1 MNLSFWEKE
10 TFFKDID
17 IAIIGSGIV
26 GLCAAIELKKAN
38 SLLNISIFERGFLP
52 SGASTK
58 NAGFACFGSVSEI
71 AKDFEQYTEN
81 EVYSLIEK
89 RWKGLLKLKALVGES
104 NLGYE
109 NCGGFEIFENEKL
122 LEKYADFIPI
132 LNKNL
137 NEIIGKNTY
146 EIKSEKIKE
155 FGFSGVK
162 HLIFNNYEG
171 LVNTGLMM
179 SSLLIIAKDLGVN
192 FFNGITI
199 AKIEDNFFET
209 SLFLDDSTFFNVKK
223 VLVTTNAFARTL
235 LPELALVP
243 GRGQVIVTKPIK
255 NLRIKGAFHYD
266 AGYFYFRNVG
276 NRILLGGGRN
286 LDFKAE
292 ETTEFGETEIVQAE
306 LKRLLNEVILPN
318 QTYEIDYGWSGI
330 MAFGEQQSPIVMQI
344 RSNVYCAVK
353 CQGMG
358 VALGA
363 LVGEEAANLILESM

>member
-10 TFFKDID
+10 AFFQGID
-17 IAIIGSGIV
+17 VAIIGSGIV
-26 GLCAAIELKKAN
+26 GLCSAIELKQKN
-38 SLLNISIFERGFLP
+38 PTINISIFERGFLP

-71 AKDFEQYTEN
+71 AKDLEQYSEN

-89 RWKGLLKLKALVGES
+89 RYKGLLKLKSIVGEV

-109 NCGGFEIFENEKL
+109 YSGGYEIFETKNSF
-122 LEKYADFIPI
+122 EKYADFIPS

-137 NEIIGKNTY
+137 IEIIGKNTY
-146 EIKSEKIKE
+146 QIKSDKIQD
-155 FGFSGVK
+155 FGFKGVK
-162 HLIFNNYEG
+162 HLIYNQFEG

-179 SSLLIIAKDLGVN
+179 ASLMKIARELGIN
-192 FFNGITI
+192 IFNGITI
-199 AKIEDNFFET
+199 SKIEDSFFET
-209 SLFLDDSTFFNVKK
+209 SLYLNDATFFNVKK
-223 VLVTTNAFARTL
+223 VLVTTNAFAKKL
-235 LPELALVP
+235 LPELSLVP
-243 GRGQVIVTKPIK
+243 GRGQVIVTKPID
-255 NLRIKGAFHYD
+255 NLRVKGAFHYD
-266 AGYFYFRNVG
+266 AGYFYFRNIG

-292 ETTEFGETEIVQAE
+292 ETTEFGVTEIVQIE
-306 LKRLLNEVILPN
+306 LKRILFDVILPN
-318 QTYEIDYGWSGI
+318 LNVEIDYGWSGI
-330 MAFGEQQSPIVMQI
+330 MAFGEQQSPIIQQV

-363 LVGEEAANLILESM
+363 LVGEEAANLISNSI